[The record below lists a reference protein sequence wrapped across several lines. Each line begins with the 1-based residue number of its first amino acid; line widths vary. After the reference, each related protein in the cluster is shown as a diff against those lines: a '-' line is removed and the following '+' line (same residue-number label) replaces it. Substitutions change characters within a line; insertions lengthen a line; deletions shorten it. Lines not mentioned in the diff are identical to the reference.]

1 MADSEEV
8 SVSNDSEPLLS
19 VRHLRKSYGDH
30 EVLKDVSFD
39 VKRGQV
45 LVLLGPSGSGK
56 STLIRCLNGLE
67 TIQGGEIW
75 FKGQKIANN
84 SEKTWRKLRAEIGAG
99 PPSAAVVWAEDKVAA
114 PPSVTS
120 PVTSAPASASG
131 TTRAAAQ
138 RKRAVRLASGMSSI
152 CASSSALLALS

>member
-67 TIQGGEIW
+67 TIQGGES
-75 FKGQKIANN
+75 G
-84 SEKTWRKLRAEIGAG
+84 SRARRSRITARRPGASCV
-99 PPSAAVVWAEDKVAA
+99 PKSAWC
-114 PPSVTS
+114 S
-120 PVTSAPASASG
+120 
-131 TTRAAAQ
+131 RAT
-138 RKRAVRLASGMSSI
+138 I
-152 CASSSALLALS
+152 CFRI

>member
-84 SEKTWRKLRAEIGAG
+84 RDRK
-99 PPSAAVVWAEDKVAA
+99 SVV
-114 PPSVTS
+114 
-120 PVTSAPASASG
+120 
-131 TTRAAAQ
+131 
-138 RKRAVRLASGMSSI
+138 
-152 CASSSALLALS
+152 

>member
-84 SEKTWRKLRAEIGAG
+84 SEKTWRKLRAEIGMVFQSYDLF
-99 PPSAAVVWAEDKVAA
+99 PNLTVA
-114 PPSVTS
+114 
-120 PVTSAPASASG
+120 
-131 TTRAAAQ
+131 
-138 RKRAVRLASGMSSI
+138 
-152 CASSSALLALS
+152 

>member
-45 LVLLGPSGSGK
+45 L
-56 STLIRCLNGLE
+56 CC
-67 TIQGGEIW
+67 
-75 FKGQKIANN
+75 
-84 SEKTWRKLRAEIGAG
+84 
-99 PPSAAVVWAEDKVAA
+99 
-114 PPSVTS
+114 SV
-120 PVTSAPASASG
+120 PQVPASPH
-131 TTRAAAQ
+131 
-138 RKRAVRLASGMSSI
+138 
-152 CASSSALLALS
+152 

>member
-45 LVLLGPSGSGK
+45 FRQVHTDSLPERFGDHSG
-56 STLIRCLNGLE
+56 R
-67 TIQGGEIW
+67 
-75 FKGQKIANN
+75 
-84 SEKTWRKLRAEIGAG
+84 
-99 PPSAAVVWAEDKVAA
+99 
-114 PPSVTS
+114 
-120 PVTSAPASASG
+120 
-131 TTRAAAQ
+131 
-138 RKRAVRLASGMSSI
+138 
-152 CASSSALLALS
+152 